1 MKRVKRVLTL
11 LTAIALTVAVAMCA
25 GAASADVQ
33 VRIAGF
39 GGVDLAIV
47 EELIARF
54 VQPKLK
60 GVKAV

>member
-1 MKRVKRVLTL
+1 MKRVKRVVTL
-11 LTAIALTVAVAMCA
+11 LTAALTLVVAMCA

-47 EELIARF
+47 EELIADSCS
-54 VQPKLK
+54 PS
-60 GVKAV
+60 